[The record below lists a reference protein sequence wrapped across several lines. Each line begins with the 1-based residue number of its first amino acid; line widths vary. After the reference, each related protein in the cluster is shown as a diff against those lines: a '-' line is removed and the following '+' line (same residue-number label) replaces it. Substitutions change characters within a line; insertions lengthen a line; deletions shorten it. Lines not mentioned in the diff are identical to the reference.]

1 MDRLVA
7 QDKDAFMKAL
17 GRVIGPYLQ
26 VGDDERT
33 PLELLPEPVGK
44 VAEVYTRDLA
54 PHEVA
59 LELGIEN
66 VETLKAKIQANR
78 ELLKLGLGTIAQD
91 KPGPL
96 KREKWEAIDGTSL
109 FQEVAA
115 ELRMGTPVVIGGAT
129 PK

>member
-1 MDRLVA
+1 MR
-7 QDKDAFMKAL
+7 AL
-17 GRVIGPYLQ
+17 SRVIGPYLQ
-26 VGDDERT
+26 VGDDARM
-33 PLELLPEPVGK
+33 PLESLPEPVGK

-66 VETLKAKIQANR
+66 VEILKAKIQANR
-78 ELLKLGLGTIAQD
+78 ELLKLGLGTIAQE

-96 KREKWEAIDGTSL
+96 KREKWETVDGISL

-115 ELRMGTPVVIGGAT
+115 ELRMGTPVIIGGAT
-129 PK
+129 PR